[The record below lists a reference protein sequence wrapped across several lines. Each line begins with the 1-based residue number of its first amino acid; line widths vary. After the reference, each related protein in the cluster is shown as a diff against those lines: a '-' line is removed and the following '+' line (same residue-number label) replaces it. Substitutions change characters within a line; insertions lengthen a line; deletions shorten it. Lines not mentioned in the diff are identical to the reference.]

1 MLHELLQEL
10 QLVQELQGLY
20 PAGTD
25 RHRGSHRRGGRQGA
39 RRHGRALRP
48 GRRSPQ
54 VRRRCREVEGRG
66 RKTPATR
73 GTGGPPPLQKD
84 LRPLNAESFK
94 TAFKRW
100 AGLGAGCKGERE
112 AQVPA
117 AGGDAGRRREDGRGG
132 GPAAPAVPADLRPRQ
147 PAVQLHH
154 AHGRRRF
161 PAVGQEPLLL
171 HGTEEGAQLRP
182 ALPPPNAP
190 PRRDCDPRKRGT
202 VGGPFSQKSTV
213 LEE

>member
-1 MLHELLQEL
+1 MSCSRSSSSSRNSRDSILRGQTGTEAVTDAAGDRAH
-10 QLVQELQGLY
+10 GGTDAHSA
-20 PAGTD
+20 PAGV
-25 RHRGSHRRGGRQGA
+25 
-39 RRHGRALRP
+39 P
-48 GRRSPQ
+48 RRSG
-54 VRRRCREVEGRG
+54 EGAAKSRNRG
-66 RKTPATR
+66 A
-73 GTGGPPPLQKD
+73 PPLQKD

-171 HGTEEGAQLRP
+171 RGTEEGAQLRP

-213 LEE
+213 LKE